1 MPRRTQRYSKIGDT
15 MKTIDLSGKW
25 NYKTDID
32 DSQTIDSIKFENN
45 NFNLPGSTCDNRIG
59 KKTEYFDKISKEA
72 VRAPRE
78 RYEYIA
84 PLWLQKTV
92 NIPNDTDGKTVRL
105 FMERVNISSELWID
119 GVKTDRQIIELSTPH
134 IYNLTGKITPGE
146 HTFTL
151 KIQQKFAKP

>member
-45 NFNLPGSTCDNRIG
+45 NFNLPGSNCDNRIG

-78 RYEYIA
+78 RYE
-84 PLWLQKTV
+84 
-92 NIPNDTDGKTVRL
+92 
-105 FMERVNISSELWID
+105 
-119 GVKTDRQIIELSTPH
+119 
-134 IYNLTGKITPGE
+134 
-146 HTFTL
+146 
-151 KIQQKFAKP
+151 